1 MDNGGTPKKSTKQHL
16 TTSQNITFVW
26 HRHRHRHDGDVL
38 SLSNTWSI
46 WSPKGFLGI
55 FVIWALPSLGLCLVQ
70 QSHVV
75 EQDIVIL

>member
-1 MDNGGTPKKSTKQHL
+1 MVEHQKKAQNN
-16 TTSQNITFVW
+16 TSQPHKTLRLCGTGTGTGMMVMFS
-26 HRHRHRHDGDVL
+26 R
-38 SLSNTWSI
+38 LSNTWSI